1 MSRPTDKN
9 DTYDTVEGR
18 YDKWSQAN
26 PRRRGPSAIKVPEMS
41 EGAEK
46 MVGMAMGFGA
56 GVLLLLLAIVAGLT
70 AAKWGRLDR
79 SGAQVAYTITTFF
92 LVLAGLGA
100 LAATWNHVFRIMP
113 GEAPHHH

>member
-1 MSRPTDKN
+1 MSRRDN
-9 DTYDTVEGR
+9 ADDTFQTVEGR
-18 YDKWSQAN
+18 YDRWSSAN

-41 EGAEK
+41 EGVEK

-56 GVLLLLLAIVAGLT
+56 GVLLLLLAIVAGMT
-70 AAKWGRLDR
+70 AARWGAQDR
-79 SGAQVAYTITTFF
+79 SGAQVAYTIATFF

-100 LAATWNHVFRIMP
+100 LGATYNHVFRIMP